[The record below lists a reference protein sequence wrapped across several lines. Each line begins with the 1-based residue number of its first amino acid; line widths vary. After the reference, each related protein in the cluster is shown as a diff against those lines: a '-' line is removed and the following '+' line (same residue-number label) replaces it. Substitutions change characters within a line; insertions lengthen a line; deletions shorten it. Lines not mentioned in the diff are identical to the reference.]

1 MQRVAFF
8 GEHHAGERAGEHEM
22 TGLERNLVL
31 AELVGEPGDAERG
44 MAEHAG
50 SDAGLF
56 DLGVAIHNAADPAQ
70 IDLQRTDRP
79 PMTIPAAAP
88 LSDTVSKILRGSCS
102 RASTISIAGTTY
114 SVARSTS
121 GRPIPGPRNS
131 LPRMKAS
138 SISTR
143 GRQ

>member
-8 GEHHAGERAGEHEM
+8 GEHHAGERACEHEM

-79 PMTIPAAAP
+79 AADDNTGGGAVVGHGVEN
-88 LSDTVSKILRGSCS
+88 LARILQPRVDDLD
-102 RASTISIAGTTY
+102 RGTTY

-121 GRPIPGPRNS
+121 
-131 LPRMKAS
+131 
-138 SISTR
+138 
-143 GRQ
+143 